1 MGVFAVSYILIKL
14 LLFIVVD
21 NANCSMQMYL
31 SIKVLQGLFD
41 ELLHGIYNR
50 WVDIKYQLQIFSGA

>member
-41 ELLHGIYNR
+41 ELVHGIIDGCISSINC
-50 WVDIKYQLQIFSGA
+50 KFFSGV